1 MHDWLPL
8 FFLCR
13 LLATLPEMKL
23 VMIIVV
29 AAVVIPGLHI
39 ADNVIVVV
47 VFCST
52 WLCAAFPRQSSTAW
66 VTRRFFFAL
75 ARQKVYGFG
84 EKTTTLHF
92 RRYQL
97 TADMSFNDLW
107 PTVRYNYSFGF
118 SQQLCMCGYGKTRVL
133 IIIFY
138 PNVNTLPSGLCCR
151 NSVCR
156 LSVTLVHPTQG
167 VEAFGNISSAL
178 CTLATL

>member
-1 MHDWLPL
+1 MSL
-8 FFLCR
+8 
-13 LLATLPEMKL
+13 
-23 VMIIVV
+23 
-29 AAVVIPGLHI
+29 
-39 ADNVIVVV
+39 
-47 VFCST
+47 
-52 WLCAAFPRQSSTAW
+52 SSSSF
-66 VTRRFFFAL
+66 VQRDSV
-75 ARQKVYGFG
+75 Q
-84 EKTTTLHF
+84 HF
-92 RRYQL
+92 RASLPRREWHGVFSLPWLDKKFTVLAKKQRL
-97 TADMSFNDLW
+97 CTSDVSFNDLW